1 VIANG
6 DPVGISAQV
15 LKDTFGAIEGG
26 FTIDDPLLMI
36 ELVPEYLKVLGL
48 LEMADTI
55 GKDQLLFFEGIFE
68 KIEELA
74 SKQSRHHPDGKKK
87 SFPAGSPG
95 AIGREASPRDNTV
108 EVGMVHEVLTPRM
121 ENTDHAYGC
130 PEMFWVV
137 CKFCECLGDR
147 TEKKVIHDLAV
158 RGDQEIEFR
167 RKGEDDMEVF
177 NGQKILT
184 ASLDPFLFA

>member
-1 VIANG
+1 VEEAVIANG

-15 LKDTFGAIEGG
+15 LKDTFGAIEGR
-26 FTIDDPLLMI
+26 FTIDDPFLMI
-36 ELVPEYLKVLGL
+36 ELVSEYLKVLGL
-48 LEMADTI
+48 LEMVDTI
-55 GKDQLLFFEGIFE
+55 GKDQLIFLEGIFE

-74 SKQSRHHPDGKKK
+74 FEQRRDHPDGKKK

-108 EVGMVHEVLTPRM
+108 EVGMVHKILTPGM
-121 ENTDHAYGC
+121 ENTDYAYGC

-147 TEKKVIHDLAV
+147 TEKKVIQELAV
-158 RGDQEIEFR
+158 RGNQEIQF
-167 RKGEDDMEVF
+167 
-177 NGQKILT
+177 
-184 ASLDPFLFA
+184 